1 MRNLVL
7 VRKYAD
13 GLARALADEREYGEV
28 CAEVR
33 AFLDL
38 FISRDDL
45 RRALTSPF
53 VNARK
58 RSAVLA
64 EILPRLGTGPKASRF
79 LKLLLD
85 HKRLALLPEITE
97 TLPLAWSEHR
107 GIVTYEVASAVPL
120 SAAQQER
127 LVRNLGASEGKPVR
141 LVLKSDP
148 GLLGGLSVRKGH
160 IVYDA
165 SVEGELAALQERLG
179 KA

>member
-28 CAEVR
+28 GAEVR

-45 RRALTSPF
+45 HRALTSPF

-79 LKLLLD
+79 LSLLLD

-97 TLPLAWSEHR
+97 ALPLAWSEHR

-127 LVRNLGASEGKPVR
+127 LVRSLEASEGKPVR

-165 SVEGELAALQERLG
+165 SVEGELRALQERLG

>member
-28 CAEVR
+28 GAEVR

-38 FISRDDL
+38 FLSRDDL

-64 EILPRLGTGPKASRF
+64 GILPRLGTGPKASRF
-79 LKLLLD
+79 LTLLLD

-97 TLPLAWSEHR
+97 ALPLAWSEHR
-107 GIVTYEVASAVPL
+107 GVVTYEVASAVPL

-127 LVRNLGASEGKPVR
+127 LARSLEASEGKPVR